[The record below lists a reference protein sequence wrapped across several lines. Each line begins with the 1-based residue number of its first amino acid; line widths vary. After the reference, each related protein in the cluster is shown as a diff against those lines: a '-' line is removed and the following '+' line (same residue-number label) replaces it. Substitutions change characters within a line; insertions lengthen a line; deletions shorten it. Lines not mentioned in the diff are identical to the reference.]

1 MKNIIWISACS
12 IFLWSCSDQAKPE
25 FDSCEAH
32 AEYVFAKETAFV
44 ESDFNPEL
52 SSELMREYA
61 AFANSCSNDSLAP
74 EFLMRR
80 ADMLRGKGKTIEAI
94 SAFTA
99 IHDGYPHYPN
109 KVNCAL
115 ISAFLYDTV
124 LNDKEM
130 AEKIYQEVVNL
141 YPDTEEAK
149 KAKVALKYLRETP
162 EELFRR
168 LNLDANK

>member
-1 MKNIIWISACS
+1 MSNFIWMLVCS
-12 IFLWSCSDQAKPE
+12 LLLWSCSDQAKPE

-32 AEYVFAKETAFV
+32 AEYVFSKENAFV
-44 ESDFNPEL
+44 ASDYNPEL
-52 SSELMREYA
+52 SNDLMREYA
-61 AFANSCSNDSLAP
+61 DFANSCSNDSLAP

-94 SAFTA
+94 SAFTS
-99 IHDGYPHYPN
+99 IHDGYPLYPN

-115 ISAFLYDTV
+115 ISAFLYDTE

-130 AEKIYQEVVNL
+130 AEKIYQEVVYL
-141 YPDTEEAK
+141 YPNTEEAN

-168 LNLDANK
+168 LNLDAKK